1 MASTLTYYPSLPQS
15 LLPLFLWS
23 WLLLLHSENVASFS
37 SGRRFY
43 HGRTCCSSSSSVT
56 HKITI
61 IISTLQSPRGGEPLH
76 HPISSTTNT
85 VMMHAKSKAT
95 EEEVVVTLIH
105 SHHLLDHK
113 PDNMIL
119 TGKKFKLRGI
129 ACLGRPGVALCI
141 GSPSNVKKF
150 TNKLRGAMPQ
160 KKFGVVDIIKEVAE
174 DTNAVSILDEVVDG
188 FEEASLGELRELLTA
203 VGREDQ
209 FLALVGIDN
218 NSANGN
224 SNSDKGNS
232 NGSVGSKS
240 ASGTNKRKKRG

>member
-56 HKITI
+56 HKI

-95 EEEVVVTLIH
+95 EEEVVTLIH

-160 KKFGVVDIIKEVAE
+160 KKFGVVDIIKKVAE
-174 DTNAVSILDEVVDG
+174 NTNEGVSGTSSAVSILDEVVDG

-218 NSANGN
+218 ST
-224 SNSDKGNS
+224 DKGNS
-232 NGSVGSKS
+232 NGSLGSKS